1 MTVSNATRG
10 AGMRGDFAA
19 AAHSYDDAAVLA
31 REVGDRMAARL
42 DWVKIAPQRVADIG
56 CATGDGIRELQQRY
70 PKAQALAIDYAFPM
84 LGAVRQRTPRWQRLI
99 ARGPRLL
106 NADARALPLAA
117 GSLGLVWSN
126 LMLHWFDD
134 PLPTL
139 REMHRVLEVSG
150 LLTFATLGP
159 DTLKELRV
167 AAGKVG
173 ADGPCLPGMALRAP
187 ATVRRFL
194 DMHDLGDML
203 VAAGFGDPVMDME
216 IITLTYSTPR
226 AFLADQRHLGVRDA
240 LLGRQGWRDWRRLLD
255 AWPKDG
261 DGRLP
266 ATFEV
271 VYGHAWKPEARH
283 IADGRAVMK
292 FHAR

>member
-1 MTVSNATRG
+1 V
-10 AGMRGDFAA
+10 
-19 AAHSYDDAAVLA
+19 
-31 REVGDRMAARL
+31 
-42 DWVKIAPQRVADIG
+42 Q
-56 CATGDGIRELQQRY
+56 
-70 PKAQALAIDYAFPM
+70 
-84 LGAVRQRTPRWQRLI
+84 
-99 ARGPRLL
+99 
-106 NADARALPLAA
+106 ALPLAA
-117 GSLGLVWSN
+117 NSLGLVWSN
-126 LMLHWFDD
+126 LMLHWLDD
-134 PLPTL
+134 PLPAL
-139 REMHRVLEVSG
+139 RELHRVLDVNG
-150 LLTFATLGP
+150 LLSFATLGP
-159 DTLKELRV
+159 DTLKELRIS
-167 AAGKVG
+167 AGKVG
-173 ADGPCLPGMALRAP
+173 AGDTAK
-187 ATVRRFL
+187 RFL

-271 VYGHAWKPEARH
+271 VYGHAWKPEVRH